1 MQIPIELTIIK
12 DRYGGM
18 YSGGRYTAW
27 NIPFTEIPKSV
38 DGCDIDCEN
47 FWRVYL
53 VLKPKKYQMIVG
65 FGNTPQSALEDL
77 IEKMNN

>member
-1 MQIPIELTIIK
+1 MQIPLELTIIK

-27 NIPFTEIPKSV
+27 NIPFTKIPSIVEGSDFECETFWIAYKAV
-38 DGCDIDCEN
+38 DRSGHTT
-47 FWRVYL
+47 
-53 VLKPKKYQMIVG
+53 IVG

-77 IEKMNN
+77 IEKMNK